1 MKKIFAALFSILLL
15 FGCDQVGPPQE
26 PKEPKVRLVEGET
39 KITNSNVQLGKVVF
53 EHQGLSGTK
62 LDMNFNG
69 FEFNKKY
76 PVKLQIGDNKGTNA
90 LDFDLKAGT
99 DTLKFENE
107 TLIPPSP
114 VADWVTLTFTA
125 EGDTILSR
133 RLTPIDRKS
142 CIGNCPQL

>member
-1 MKKIFAALFSILLL
+1 MKKLFVALFSILLL
-15 FGCDQVGPPQE
+15 LGCDQAGPSE

-39 KITNSNVQLGKVVF
+39 RITNSNVQLGEVVF

-62 LDMNFNG
+62 LKINFNG
-69 FEFNKKY
+69 FEFDKEY
-76 PVKLQIGDNKGTNA
+76 PVKLQIGDNEGTNTVS
-90 LDFDLKAGT
+90 FDLKAGT

-125 EGDTILSR
+125 EGDTVLSR
-133 RLTPIDRKS
+133 RLTPIERTN
-142 CIGNCPQL
+142 CIGNCPQP